1 MLLINWGN
9 NWSNYHTNNQIKM
22 RYSLILIFSLWSQ
35 ICLATGQAGE
45 RVIYKGDTL
54 TMLSEPLEIY
64 LRNIEPRQ
72 RIHSALEEGCSTGLW
87 RGYVGLWRIQ
97 DGKLVLVNVFLCGNK
112 TRSIK
117 GALFK
122 NQNGEIPADWFTGDL
137 FIEKG
142 KMIKYHHS
150 GYDRYYETE
159 VVVNVKEGNVL
170 TETEYKNGVRPDDK
184 RFPID
189 INKIRDEIYKQI
201 NWSII
206 PKLSGNKKVF
216 ASLILDNGKLVTVDS
231 IIDKQDIEDVYKT
244 EVKRVIANFPAV
256 QVFYAR
262 GQPVREEYY
271 WAILFN
277 RKNKK
282 KYTR

>member
-1 MLLINWGN
+1 MALTKVLIAV
-9 NWSNYHTNNQIKM
+9 
-22 RYSLILIFSLWSQ
+22 RLILIFCLWSP

-54 TMLSEPLEIY
+54 TMLSTPLEIY
-64 LRNIEPRQ
+64 FRNIEPRE
-72 RIHSALEEGCSTGLW
+72 RFHPLLVGGCSTGLW

-97 DGKLVLVNVFLCGNK
+97 DGKLVLVDVFICGNK
-112 TRSIK
+112 SRSIK
-117 GALFK
+117 EVLFK

-159 VVVNVKEGNVL
+159 VVVNVKEGNIL
-170 TETEYKNGVRPDDK
+170 TETEYKNGVRPDDI
-184 RFPID
+184 RFPRD
-189 INKIRDEIYKQI
+189 INKITDEIYKQI
-201 NWSII
+201 NWNII
-206 PKLSGNKKVF
+206 PKLSDSKRVF
-216 ASLILDNGKLVTVDS
+216 ANLTLDNGKLVTVDS

-244 EVKRVIANFPAV
+244 EVKRVIASFPAV

-262 GQPVREEYY
+262 GQPVREWYY
-271 WAILFN
+271 GAILFN